1 MALELGIWLGVFE
14 IVVGARVGLPVGGV
28 DGPNVGMTVGE
39 ELGFFVGLVVGGM
52 DGTFVGDVVG
62 FIDNDDDWSRM
73 EQRIQSGWNVFA
85 ASTPAPHEMYPLV
98 GHPPPP
104 TSQFTI
110 LAVEQF
116 QRES

>member
-1 MALELGIWLGVFE
+1 MSVESTEKSRVILKVMWMALELGIWLGVFE

-52 DGTFVGDVVG
+52 DGTLVGDVVG

-73 EQRIQSGWNVFA
+73 EQRIQRG
-85 ASTPAPHEMYPLV
+85 
-98 GHPPPP
+98 
-104 TSQFTI
+104 
-110 LAVEQF
+110 
-116 QRES
+116 